1 MEGNYF
7 FVERDI
13 YVCVCVWTENVE
25 GCNFENYVK

>member
-13 YVCVCVWTENVE
+13 YICVCVWTEKRDVIL
-25 GCNFENYVK
+25 KIT

>member
-7 FVERDI
+7 FVKRYVCI
-13 YVCVCVWTENVE
+13 YVCVCEWKG